1 MQVKHSELTE
11 ALKHIE
17 IKDLKGDNKSL
28 KNIIPSSLK
37 YNTSS
42 SAPNDSYHNTTNGY
56 IELIDLLWKN
66 SAEQEIKNKFLSNEY
81 TVSYHKISEN
91 DGVIKEFSDLK
102 QYFEKDKKKDETVP
116 FVNLDDSNG
125 EAIIAVKITAK
136 LENGYTESIIG
147 TVKLTE
153 LKKNSPLHHPTHHN
167 KSTNVL
173 FYIW

>member
-1 MQVKHSELTE
+1 MKKFT
-11 ALKHIE
+11 
-17 IKDLKGDNKSL
+17 
-28 KNIIPSSLK
+28 
-37 YNTSS
+37 
-42 SAPNDSYHNTTNGY
+42 
-56 IELIDLLWKN
+56 
-66 SAEQEIKNKFLSNEY
+66 EQEIKNKFLSNEY

-153 LKKNSPLHHPTHHN
+153 LKKNSFLITSSN
-167 KSTNVL
+167 ITIKAQTCFFIFDKNS
-173 FYIW
+173 IGK

>member
-1 MQVKHSELTE
+1 M
-11 ALKHIE
+11 
-17 IKDLKGDNKSL
+17 
-28 KNIIPSSLK
+28 
-37 YNTSS
+37 
-42 SAPNDSYHNTTNGY
+42 
-56 IELIDLLWKN
+56 
-66 SAEQEIKNKFLSNEY
+66 
-81 TVSYHKISEN
+81 
-91 DGVIKEFSDLK
+91 
-102 QYFEKDKKKDETVP
+102 P

-153 LKKNSPLHHPTHHN
+153 LKKNSFLINIIQHHN

>member
-1 MQVKHSELTE
+1 M
-11 ALKHIE
+11 
-17 IKDLKGDNKSL
+17 
-28 KNIIPSSLK
+28 
-37 YNTSS
+37 
-42 SAPNDSYHNTTNGY
+42 
-56 IELIDLLWKN
+56 
-66 SAEQEIKNKFLSNEY
+66 
-81 TVSYHKISEN
+81 
-91 DGVIKEFSDLK
+91 
-102 QYFEKDKKKDETVP
+102 P

-153 LKKNSPLHHPTHHN
+153 LKKNSSIYIIQHHN